1 MAEQSLRVVVL
12 GASAKPERDAHLAQ
26 RMLMEHGHQVV
37 LVSRRAETILGIS
50 TLQSLREVTPP
61 VDVITVYVGAAQ
73 SSGLL
78 DDMLALK
85 PRRVIFN
92 PGAENVLLEAEL
104 QKAGIEVWRACT
116 LVLLRTNQFAQDA
129 G

>member
-1 MAEQSLRVVVL
+1 MAKQSLRVVVL
-12 GASAKPERDAHLAQ
+12 GASAKPERYAHRAQ
-26 RMLMEHGHQVV
+26 QMLMDHGYQVV

-78 DDMLALK
+78 EDMLALK

-92 PGAENVLLEAEL
+92 PGAENALLEAAL

-116 LVLLRTNQFAQDA
+116 LVLLRTNQFALDA